1 MLSDLLHRL
10 RTLFRR
16 KSVEAELDE
25 ELRAHLQREVEKHV
39 RSGLPRE
46 DAARRARLEFGG
58 LDQVKEEC
66 RDARGVNFI
75 ETLFQDT
82 GYGLRVLAKNPG
94 FTAVAVLTLAL
105 GIGANTAI
113 FSVVNAVLLRGLPYR
128 DADRLVM
135 VFGSNPAW
143 GQDRIPLCVADFED
157 WKASNHAFDRPT
169 AFGTNL
175 LRLYQRSRTSA
186 DPWSRDQSR
195 LFLHP
200 WRRART
206 RPQLP
211 A

>member
-143 GQDRIPLCVADFED
+143 CQDRIPLCVADFED

-195 LFLHP
+195 LFLCP

>member
-46 DAARRARLEFGG
+46 DAARRAHLEFGG

-75 ETLFQDT
+75 ETLFQDARH
-82 GYGLRVLAKNPG
+82 GLRMLAKNPG
-94 FTAVAVLTLAL
+94 FAAVAVLTLAL

-113 FSVVNAVLLRGLPYR
+113 FSVVNAVLLRALPYR
-128 DADRLVM
+128 DPDRLVM

-143 GQDRIPLCVADFED
+143 SQDRIPLCVADFED
-157 WKASNHAFDRPT
+157 WKVSNHAFDRPT

-195 LFLHP
+195 LFLCP

>member
-195 LFLHP
+195 LFLCP

>member
-10 RTLFRR
+10 RALLRR
-16 KSVEAELDE
+16 KSMEAELDE

-195 LFLHP
+195 LFLCP